1 MTDAEPQ
8 ARYHAT
14 PMCGTPLI
22 RTGPPVDRGSRT
34 QRWNDT
40 TVAKPRQNTITRIMA
55 DRQSPVDA

>member
-14 PMCGTPLI
+14 RMCGTPLI
-22 RTGPPVDRGSRT
+22 RIGRPVDRRSRT

-40 TVAKPRQNTITRIMA
+40 TVAKPREDTITRIMA
-55 DRQSPVDA
+55 DRQ